1 MKESETPS
9 LFSLLVLSSYI
20 INADGK
26 IMHSEMELVR
36 RFLRQNFGEA
46 AKQQG
51 EEILLKLF
59 EQQKQM
65 SQQLPFGDTGQLS
78 SDTCQHDV

>member
-1 MKESETPS
+1 
-9 LFSLLVLSSYI
+9 
-20 INADGK
+20 
-26 IMHSEMELVR
+26 MHSEMELVR

-59 EQQKQM
+59 EQQKRM
-65 SQQLPFGDTGQLS
+65 GMQQYRSRDTGQLS